1 MFLDYLRFAQ
11 RKRDF
16 LWTIRSCISQKYQRL
31 CRGSNKKT
39 LWYSWLQCDKIHTF
53 SRHTI
58 NMIRILNPNKHGN
71 IWIWLCVIQVGKTRE
86 AIGLDGEVV
95 NRRRTIS
102 GPVSEL
108 VEAARREQPAP
119 LDFAPAATQPQ
130 RQSPCPLINSSS
142 PPPPSPPLPCSGGS
156 GSSSE
161 NLPFAEEGSLTIR
174 RHARGEGEGQVT
186 IYLYIYMFVY
196 LSVNLFYSTLSM

>member
-1 MFLDYLRFAQ
+1 MFY
-11 RKRDF
+11 
-16 LWTIRSCISQKYQRL
+16 IC
-31 CRGSNKKT
+31 N
-39 LWYSWLQCDKIHTF
+39 
-53 SRHTI
+53 
-58 NMIRILNPNKHGN
+58 
-71 IWIWLCVIQVGKTRE
+71 QVGKTRE

-119 LDFAPAATQPQ
+119 CALPPLSAEPE
-130 RQSPCPLINSSS
+130 SPDVKSSPVTSS
-142 PPPPSPPLPCSGGS
+142 PPHPPSSPHPGSGGS

-174 RHARGEGEGQVT
+174 RQGRGEGQVA
-186 IYLYIYMFVY
+186 ILYVCPLIV
-196 LSVNLFYSTLSM
+196 L